1 MEIKGAM
8 SHTAHVCKEALHLE
22 NVRQLFQ
29 VLWVIQYQEFIV
41 FYLSHPLT
49 VRIVRRSLVFHSPLR
64 RFLCVFVSI
73 TLINGLFEVNC
84 LEVTKC
90 PLMEAADQEAAGRKS
105 SPASQRGFSFG
116 ERLIKG
122 FRWMEQFFHLGFL
135 RGSSADMTTIPCLLP
150 IFYRSREEEGTCIKC
165 LFSLSASG
173 LILS

>member
-1 MEIKGAM
+1 M
-8 SHTAHVCKEALHLE
+8 SHTAHVREEALHLE

-29 VLWVIQYQEFIV
+29 VLRVIQYQEFIV

-49 VRIVRRSLVFHSPLR
+49 VPTVIRSLLLHSLLR

-90 PLMEAADQEAAGRKS
+90 LLMAAADQEAAARKS

-116 ERLIKG
+116 RRLIKG
-122 FRWMEQFFHLGFL
+122 FRWMEQVSHLGFL
-135 RGSSADMTTIPCLLP
+135 RGSSAGMTTIPCLMP
-150 IFYRSREEEGTCIKC
+150 ILYRSSKCIKC
-165 LFSLSASG
+165 LFNLFASDLLLS
-173 LILS
+173 

>member
-1 MEIKGAM
+1 MEIKRAM
-8 SHTAHVCKEALHLE
+8 SHTAHVREEALHLE

-29 VLWVIQYQEFIV
+29 VLRVIQYQEFIV

-105 SPASQRGFSFG
+105 SPASQRGFSSG
-116 ERLIKG
+116 VRLVKG
-122 FRWMEQFFHLGFL
+122 FRWMEHFSNLGFL
-135 RGSSADMTTIPCLLP
+135 RGSSADTTTIPCLLP

>member
-1 MEIKGAM
+1 M
-8 SHTAHVCKEALHLE
+8 
-22 NVRQLFQ
+22 F
-29 VLWVIQYQEFIV
+29 
-41 FYLSHPLT
+41 
-49 VRIVRRSLVFHSPLR
+49 
-64 RFLCVFVSI
+64 FVSI

-90 PLMEAADQEAAGRKS
+90 PLMAAADQEAAVRKS

-116 ERLIKG
+116 GRLIKG

-135 RGSSADMTTIPCLLP
+135 RGSSADMTTILCLLF

-165 LFSLSASG
+165 LFSLFAGG